1 MPNIIEVTGLSRRFG
16 SVKAVDGANLR
27 VPAGSI
33 YGFLGPNGAGKT
45 TTIRILL
52 GLLRP
57 HGGQVQLFGRTM
69 PGQRLDALRR
79 VGTLVEMPSLYPHL
93 TGWENLE
100 VIRRMIDAT
109 PAQVRRALAI
119 VGLEKDA
126 SRLVRGYSQG
136 MRQRLGIALALL
148 PVPEL
153 LILDEPTNGLDPAGI
168 HEMRELIRTLP
179 EQQGVTVFLSSHLL
193 AEVEQVATRIGIID
207 KGSVIFEGSPDDLR
221 ASCQDE
227 ATLVTDRAREAQ
239 QLLSAG
245 GWATHY
251 NGNGHGHITVR
262 VNGQSDV
269 AVINRQLVEGGI
281 PVYGLHVAQPSLE
294 DIFLNLTGGPALP
307 GSGKAADGQPNII
320 GGRLADAPV
329 AIAERN

>member
-1 MPNIIEVTGLSRRFG
+1 MPNVIEVTDLTRRFG
-16 SVKAVDGANLR
+16 AVKAVNGANLR

-52 GLLRP
+52 GLLRAES
-57 HGGQVQLFGRTM
+57 GRVQLFGRTM
-69 PGQRLDALRR
+69 PDQRLAALRR

-100 VIRRMIDAT
+100 VIRRMIDGT

-126 SRLVRGYSQG
+126 DRLVRGYSQG

-168 HEMRELIRTLP
+168 HEMRELIRKLP
-179 EQQGVTVFLSSHLL
+179 QEEGVTVFLSSHLL

-207 KGSVIFEGSPDDLR
+207 KGQVIFEGSPDELR
-221 ASCQDE
+221 ASTHDE
-227 ATLVTDRAREAQ
+227 ATLVTDRTREAE
-239 QLLSAG
+239 QLLTAG
-245 GWATHY
+245 GWSTRY
-251 NGNGHGHITVR
+251 NGNGHITVR
-262 VNGQSDV
+262 VNGRSDV
-269 AVINRQLVEGGI
+269 AVINRRLVEGGI
-281 PVYGLHVAQPSLE
+281 PVFGLHVAQPSLE
-294 DIFLNLTGGPALP
+294 DIFLNLTGKP
-307 GSGKAADGQPNII
+307 SGAAQI
-320 GGRLADAPV
+320 AV
-329 AIAERN
+329 AVERS